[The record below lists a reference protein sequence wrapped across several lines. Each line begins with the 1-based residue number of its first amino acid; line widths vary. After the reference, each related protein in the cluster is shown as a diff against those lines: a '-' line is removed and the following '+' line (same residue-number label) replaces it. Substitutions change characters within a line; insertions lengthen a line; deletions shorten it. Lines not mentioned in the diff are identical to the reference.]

1 MSLER
6 FARRMLLRAN
16 NVPREV
22 SKVVRKVAL
31 AADQALVLGTP
42 VDTGR
47 ARSNWIV
54 SLGSEV
60 TTPIEPYA
68 PLAPGTDPG
77 KLSETANAQAALAQ
91 GREAVA
97 NHQAEQAIHITNNVD
112 YIQPLNE
119 GSSSQAPAMFV
130 EAAVQQGIDAVA
142 GARIDTGR

>member
-6 FARRMLLRAN
+6 FARRMEIRAR

-22 SKVVRKVAL
+22 GKIVRRVAL
-31 AADQALVLGTP
+31 AADQAVVLGTP
-42 VDTGR
+42 VDIGR

-60 TTPIEPYA
+60 TEPIEPYS
-68 PLAPGTDPG
+68 PIAPGTDPG
-77 KLSETANAQAALAQ
+77 KISETGNAQAALAQ
-91 GREAVA
+91 GREQIA
-97 NHQAEQAIHITNNVD
+97 QRKSEQAIHITNNVP
-112 YIQPLNE
+112 YIKPLNE

-142 GARIDTGR
+142 GARINTG